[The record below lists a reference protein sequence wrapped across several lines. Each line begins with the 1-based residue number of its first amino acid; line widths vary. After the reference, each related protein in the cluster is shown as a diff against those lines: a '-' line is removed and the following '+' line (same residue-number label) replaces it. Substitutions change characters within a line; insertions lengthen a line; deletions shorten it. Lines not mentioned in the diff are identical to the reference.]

1 MIRRQRRALRQF
13 STVASKS
20 VEHFTNEAYSS
31 GHRVFVS
38 GFHDPF
44 LNIAMEDYLFHNMP
58 VSGESNRL
66 LLYVNN
72 PCVVIGRNQNPW
84 RECNVPLIK
93 TLGVPLVRRRSG
105 GGAVVHDTE
114 NVNFSVMT
122 KREDFTR
129 DQHAQMI
136 VDCVNDLPAKVQKLL
151 KPTAEFDDDPLHIF
165 GTAPQRSPFS
175 DVEVP
180 PAGIPILVNGPQIKL
195 KLNHRYDIVDAE
207 TERKVSGS
215 AYKIARQRA
224 YHHGT
229 LLLNSRLDV
238 LKALLARD
246 PDRMG
251 QIQGRGVESVKSP
264 VANVGLDKEVFI
276 DAVIRVFIKKYQ
288 GKAVKAVQAE
298 VVNNPLTAGLFD
310 ELPGPDIPVMTVQ
323 EAHVPEKVVQA
334 ARDLESWAWAFGQ
347 TPDFT
352 HTITIESEFGIFSDN
367 VLQFTVSKGLVRGV
381 ELLDNDRE
389 LVDVDSGLARLQ
401 CLLHDGATVR
411 YTSQDLEA
419 HMENEAVKDAVQS
432 ALDTSASL
440 PRPLYYS

>member
-1 MIRRQRRALRQF
+1 MIRQKLVRASRQF

-20 VEHFTNEAYSS
+20 VEHFTSEASS
-31 GHRVFVS
+31 DGHRVFMS

-44 LNIAMEDYLFHNMP
+44 LNIAMEDYIFHSMP
-58 VSGESNRL
+58 ISGESNRL

-93 TLGVPLVRRRSG
+93 SLGVPLVRRRSG
-105 GGAVVHDTE
+105 GGTVVHDME

-151 KPTAEFDDDPLHIF
+151 KPTAEIDDDPLQIF
-165 GTAPQRSPFS
+165 GTAPQVSPFP
-175 DVEVP
+175 DVDVP
-180 PAGIPILVNGPQIKL
+180 TGGVPILVNGPQIKL

-229 LLLNSRLDV
+229 LLLNSKLDV
-238 LKALLARD
+238 LKALLARN

-264 VANVGLDKEVFI
+264 VANVGLDKDVFI
-276 DAVIRVFIKKYQ
+276 DAVIRVFIKKYR
-288 GKAVKAVQAE
+288 GKTVQAE
-298 VVNNPLTAGLFD
+298 VDDNPLTAGLFD
-310 ELPGPDIPVMTVQ
+310 ELSGSDIPVMTVQ
-323 EAHVPEKVVQA
+323 EDHLPEKVVQA
-334 ARDLESWAWAFGQ
+334 ARDLESWAWTFGQ

-352 HTITIESEFGIFSDN
+352 HTITIDEFGIDSDH
-367 VLQFTVSKGLVRGV
+367 VLQFTVSKGLVQGV
-381 ELLDNDRE
+381 ELLNEDQE
-389 LVDVDSGLARLQ
+389 LVDIDSGLAKLQRL
-401 CLLHDGATVR
+401 LDDGATVR
-411 YTSQDLEA
+411 YTSQDLGA
-419 HMENEAVKDAVQS
+419 YMENEVLKEAVQS
-432 ALDTSASL
+432 ALDSSASL
-440 PRPLYYS
+440 PRPLLQ